1 MTSASITSTSLPSA
15 TRRRLITVAL
25 IAVVAADAVGS
36 LLADDDHAITP
47 FRAGIS
53 AIAVLALC
61 FRERFPYLVF
71 LATLPALA
79 LTDVVLASLA
89 ALFTVAHRRT
99 VDWRLVVCAVAV
111 FIGYTSLWDEQY
123 RGVDS
128 VINAAYAIVFTGA
141 PVWLGLLL
149 RARATLSEKLNQI
162 ERVRQHE
169 QELLVERALALE
181 RAALAREMHDVVSH
195 QVSLIAV
202 QAGALQVTATDD
214 ASSTTAR
221 TIRTLAVRTLDELRE
236 MVGVLRPSG
245 DRELQL
251 APQPSITDIAALV
264 DASGIATTV
273 DQACDAGIEP
283 SAAVQR
289 ATYRAVQEGLTN
301 VAKHAPGATAA
312 LELRVDAS
320 RVRVSLTNTAPTR
333 AADPLPSA
341 RHGLLGLRERAALL
355 GGSLRAE
362 HLDDGGYRLSMTL
375 PIGIDPAV
383 VPSPRP

>member
-1 MTSASITSTSLPSA
+1 MSPVSLTPA
-15 TRRRLITVAL
+15 MRRPLADAAL

-36 LLADDDHAITP
+36 LLADEEHAITP

-53 AIAVLALC
+53 VIAVLALC
-61 FRERFPYLVF
+61 FRERVPYLVF

-79 LTDVVLASLA
+79 VTDVVLASLA
-89 ALFTVAHRRT
+89 ALFTVAHRRS
-99 VDWRLVVCAVAV
+99 VDWRLVACAVAV
-111 FIGYTSLWDEQY
+111 FVGYTSWWDQQY

-149 RARATLSEKLNQI
+149 RARATLSEKLSQI

-202 QAGALQVTATDD
+202 QAGALQVTATDH
-214 ASSTTAR
+214 ASSATAR

-245 DRELQL
+245 DRELEL
-251 APQPSITDIAALV
+251 APQPGIADIAALV

-273 DQACDAGIEP
+273 DQVCDAGVEP
-283 SAAVQR
+283 SAVVQR

-301 VAKHAPGATAA
+301 VAKHAPGATAV
-312 LELRVDAS
+312 LDLRVDAS
-320 RVRVSLTNTAPTR
+320 HVRISLTNTAPTR
-333 AADPLPSA
+333 AVDPLPSA

-362 HLDDGGYRLSMTL
+362 HLSDGGYRLSMTL
-375 PIGIDPAV
+375 PSSGHPSA
-383 VPSPRP
+383 VPSARP